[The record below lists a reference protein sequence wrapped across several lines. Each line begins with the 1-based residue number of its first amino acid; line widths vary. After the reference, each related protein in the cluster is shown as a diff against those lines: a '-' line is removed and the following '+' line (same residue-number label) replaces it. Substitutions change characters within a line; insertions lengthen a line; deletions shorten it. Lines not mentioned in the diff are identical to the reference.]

1 MEVFISGALWQAG
14 SRKNSM
20 NKSIFNTAQFHAC
33 VDSADK
39 LDYALAE
46 VAIVGRSN
54 VGKSS
59 LVNAICGRRLL
70 AKISKTPG
78 KTRTIN
84 VFSIRYGKWIVDL
97 PGYGFAA
104 VSIKE
109 KDSWKH
115 MIECYF
121 SGRTSLKAI
130 FVLVDAHVGTTALD
144 RQMLAWLK
152 STAIVYR
159 VIVNKIDRITRVK
172 LVEQRRSLALDLGV
186 MPEHILWV
194 SAKKGTGI
202 NELQSVTSGFLA
214 L

>member
-1 MEVFISGALWQAG
+1 MGLFGRISGI
-14 SRKNSM
+14 M
-20 NKSIFNTAQFHAC
+20 NKSVFNTAQFHAC

-39 LDYALAE
+39 LEDAQAE
-46 VAIVGRSN
+46 IAFVGRSN

-59 LVNAICGRRLL
+59 LVNALCGCRLL
-70 AKISKTPG
+70 AKTSKTPG

-84 VFSIRYGKWIVDL
+84 VFSIGLGKWIVDL

-109 KDSWKH
+109 KDNWKH
-115 MIECYF
+115 MIECYL
-121 SGRTSLKAI
+121 SGRPSLKALFI
-130 FVLVDAHVGTTALD
+130 LVDAHVGATVLD

-152 STAIVYR
+152 SASKPYR
-159 VIVNKIDRITRVK
+159 IIVNKIDRITQVN
-172 LVEQRRSLALDLGV
+172 LAEQRQCLALDLEV

-194 SAKKGTGI
+194 SAKKGIGI
-202 NELQSVTSGFLA
+202 KDLHTSISGFLA

>member
-1 MEVFISGALWQAG
+1 MS
-14 SRKNSM
+14 
-20 NKSIFNTAQFHAC
+20 KSIFNTAQFHAC

-39 LDYALAE
+39 LDYAQAE
-46 VAIVGRSN
+46 VAFAGRSN

-59 LVNAICGRRLL
+59 LVNALCGRRLL

-104 VSIKE
+104 VSIRE

-115 MIECYF
+115 MIECYL
-121 SGRTSLKAI
+121 SSRSSLKAI
-130 FVLVDAHVGTTALD
+130 FVLVDAHVGATALD

-152 STAIVYR
+152 STGMPYR
-159 VIVNKIDRITRVK
+159 VIVNKIDRITQVK
-172 LVEQRRSLALDLGV
+172 LVEQRQNLSLDLEV
-186 MPEHILWV
+186 MPERILWV

-202 NELQSVTSGFLA
+202 EGLQVVTSSFLA

>member
-1 MEVFISGALWQAG
+1 
-14 SRKNSM
+14 M
-20 NKSIFNTAQFHAC
+20 NKSFFNNAQFHAC
-33 VDSADK
+33 VDSAHK
-39 LDYALAE
+39 LEDAQAE
-46 VAIVGRSN
+46 VAFVGRSN

-59 LVNAICGRRLL
+59 LVNALCGRRLL

-84 VFSIRYGKWIVDL
+84 VFSIRNGKWIVDL

-109 KDSWKH
+109 KDNWKY
-115 MIECYF
+115 MIECYL
-121 SGRTSLKAI
+121 SGRSSLKAI
-130 FVLVDAHVGTTALD
+130 FVLVDAHVGASTLD
-144 RQMLAWLK
+144 RQILAWLK
-152 STAIVYR
+152 STGMPYR
-159 VIVNKIDRITRVK
+159 VIVNKIDRITQAK

-202 NELQSVTSGFLA
+202 KELQFVTSGFLA

>member
-1 MEVFISGALWQAG
+1 
-14 SRKNSM
+14 M
-20 NKSIFNTAQFHAC
+20 NKSVFNTAQFHAC

-39 LDYALAE
+39 LDYAQAE
-46 VAIVGRSN
+46 VAFAGRSN

-59 LVNAICGRRLL
+59 LVNALCGRRLL

-104 VSIKE
+104 VSIRE

-115 MIECYF
+115 MIECYL
-121 SGRTSLKAI
+121 SSRSSLKAI
-130 FVLVDAHVGTTALD
+130 FVLVDAHVGATALD

-152 STAIVYR
+152 STGMSYR
-159 VIVNKIDRITRVK
+159 VIVNKIDRITQVK
-172 LVEQRRSLALDLGV
+172 LVEQRQNLSLDLEV
-186 MPEHILWV
+186 MPERILWV

-202 NELQSVTSGFLA
+202 EGLQVVTSSFLA

>member
-1 MEVFISGALWQAG
+1 
-14 SRKNSM
+14 M
-20 NKSIFNTAQFHAC
+20 NKNVFNTAQFHVC
-33 VDSADK
+33 VDSAHK
-39 LDYALAE
+39 LDDAQAE
-46 VAIVGRSN
+46 VAFVGRSN

-59 LVNAICGRRLL
+59 LVNALCGRRLL

-104 VSIKE
+104 VPIKE
-109 KDSWKH
+109 KNSWKH
-115 MIECYF
+115 MIEFYL
-121 SGRTSLKAI
+121 SSRPSLKVI
-130 FVLVDAHVGTTALD
+130 FVLVDAHVGATALD

-152 STAIVYR
+152 SVGISYR
-159 VIVNKIDRITRVK
+159 VIVNKIDRIAQAR
-172 LVEQRRSLALDLGV
+172 LIEQRQSLALDLEV
-186 MPEHILWV
+186 MPERILWV

-202 NELQSVTSGFLA
+202 KELRTIISSFLA

>member
-1 MEVFISGALWQAG
+1 MMS
-14 SRKNSM
+14 
-20 NKSIFNTAQFHAC
+20 KSVFNTAQFHVC
-33 VDSADK
+33 VDTAHK
-39 LDYALAE
+39 LDVAQAE
-46 VAIVGRSN
+46 VAFAGRSN

-59 LVNAICGRRLL
+59 LVNALCGRRSL

-109 KDSWKH
+109 RNSWKH
-115 MIECYF
+115 MIEYYL
-121 SGRTSLKAI
+121 SSRPSLKAI
-130 FVLVDAHVGTTALD
+130 FVLIDAHVGATALD

-152 STAIVYR
+152 TVGMSYR
-159 VIVNKIDRITRVK
+159 IIVNKIDRITHAK
-172 LVEQRRSLALDLGV
+172 IVEQRQGLAFDLEV
-186 MPEHILWV
+186 MPECILWV

-202 NELQSVTSGFLA
+202 QELRAVISGFLE

>member
-1 MEVFISGALWQAG
+1 
-14 SRKNSM
+14 M
-20 NKSIFNTAQFHAC
+20 NKSIFNTVQFYAS

-39 LDYALAE
+39 LDHAHAE
-46 VAIVGRSN
+46 VAFVGRSN

-59 LVNAICGRRLL
+59 LVNAICGCHLL

-109 KDSWKH
+109 KDNWKH
-115 MIECYF
+115 MIECYI
-121 SGRTSLKAI
+121 SSRSSLKAI
-130 FVLVDAHVGTTALD
+130 FVLVDAHVGATALD

-152 STAIVYR
+152 STARPYR
-159 VIVNKIDRITRVK
+159 VIVNKIDRIAQAK

-186 MPEHILWV
+186 MPEHVLWV

-202 NELQSVTSGFLA
+202 RELQSVTSGFLA

>member
-1 MEVFISGALWQAG
+1 
-14 SRKNSM
+14 M
-20 NKSIFNTAQFHAC
+20 NKSVFNTAQFHAC
-33 VDSADK
+33 VDSAHK
-39 LDYALAE
+39 LEDAQAE
-46 VAIVGRSN
+46 VAFVGRSN

-59 LVNAICGRRLL
+59 LVNALCGRRLL

-109 KDSWKH
+109 RNSWKH
-115 MIECYF
+115 MIEYYLF
-121 SGRTSLKAI
+121 SRPSLKAI
-130 FVLVDAHVGTTALD
+130 FVLIDAYVGATALD

-152 STAIVYR
+152 TVGMSYR
-159 VIVNKIDRITRVK
+159 IIVNKIDRITQVK
-172 LVEQRRSLALDLGV
+172 IVEQRQSLALDLEV

-202 NELQSVTSGFLA
+202 KELHTIISSLLVL
-214 L
+214 